1 MKKSFFQRN
10 KYVLIAAA
18 ILLAAGYGGYQYY
31 QSTQGAAESVKLGS
45 VTKGTLSKTISA
57 TGSLSAVDNVDIS
70 SKITG
75 RIVEVLVSE
84 NQHVNA
90 GDVLVRLDATALEAT
105 MNSCK
110 AKLDLAEVQYLRYE
124 DLLRR
129 GAVSQSEYDVVYAD
143 YLVALSAY
151 EKAVSD
157 VEDTVIV
164 TPIEGYIIGK
174 PTPVGQTI
182 SSGISTPQVIMS
194 VATLDKMQIETL
206 VDESDIGQVVV
217 GQRVRFTVDAY
228 SDEIFTGKVRLISRS
243 AQTENNV
250 IYYKV
255 YVDVDDSKG
264 KLLPT
269 MTART
274 EIIVDEQENTMMVPL
289 NCVYRDKKRTYVQVY
304 NEKTKETREVDV
316 TIGLSNDNEVS
327 VTAPEL
333 KEGEKLLARK
343 AVAKQS
349 GQRRSGPPHM

>member
-1 MKKSFFQRN
+1 MADNFFYRN
-10 KYVLIAAA
+10 KYLVAAA
-18 ILLAAGYGGYQYY
+18 IVLLAAAWGGYEYY
-31 QSTQGAAESVKLGS
+31 RSNQLPEEAVKVGT
-45 VTKGTLSKTISA
+45 VTKGSLVKSISA

-75 RIVEVLVSE
+75 RIVEVLVEE
-84 NQHVNA
+84 NQHVKA

-105 MNSCK
+105 MLQNK
-110 AKLDLAEVQYLRYE
+110 ARLDLAEVQYLRYE
-124 DLLRR
+124 NLLSQ
-129 GAVSQSEYDVVYAD
+129 GAVSQSEYDTVYAD
-143 YLVALSAY
+143 YLVARNAY

-164 TPIEGYIIGK
+164 TPIDGYIIGK

-206 VDESDIGQVVV
+206 VDETDIGQVVA
-217 GQRVRFTVDAY
+217 GQKVRFTVDAY
-228 SDEIFTGKVRLISRS
+228 SEETFTGKVRSVSRA

-250 IYYKV
+250 VYYKV
-255 YVDVDDSKG
+255 YVDVDDARG

-274 EIIVDEQENTMMVPL
+274 EIIVSEAADTMMVPT
-289 NCVYRDKKRTYVQVY
+289 NCIYRENKQSYVLVY
-304 NEKTKETREVDV
+304 NKETKETRRVNV
-316 TIGLSNDNEVS
+316 SVGLSNDSEVS

-333 KEGEKLLARK
+333 KEGETLLARK
-343 AVAKQS
+343 AVAKQTNQ
-349 GQRRSGPPHM
+349 QRRPIRL